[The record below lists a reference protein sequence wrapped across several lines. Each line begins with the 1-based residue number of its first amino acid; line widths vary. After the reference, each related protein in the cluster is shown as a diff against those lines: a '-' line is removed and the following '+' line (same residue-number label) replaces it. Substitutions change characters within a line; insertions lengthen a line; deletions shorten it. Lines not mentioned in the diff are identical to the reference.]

1 MYPMGTTLAAHLVDR
16 VIPDVPVR
24 QRGLSLPW
32 SLHYLLAFDAAH
44 CRHVLAVFI
53 RVVFGGSGAVPP
65 ATELSMASAGPSPSF
80 SASAAR

>member
-1 MYPMGTTLAAHLVDR
+1 MGTTLAAHLVDR

-32 SLHYLLAFDAAH
+32 SLHYLLAFDAAL

-53 RVVFGGSGAVPP
+53 RVVFGWLRRCAARHRVVDGQCGAVPIIH
-65 ATELSMASAGPSPSF
+65 ASV
-80 SASAAR
+80 AR